1 MSDADIK
8 ANIGVS
14 TDVEQATRRTQSG
27 IVSMSK
33 QIEDISKKFSTA
45 GKDIFLGFFAPMAIF
60 QSVLGLI
67 QDSIAKAKQDAKDGI
82 ELLAKGET
90 VYATSEEKKMAN
102 FFKAK
107 RAVEEEQ
114 QLVEKGK
121 QEMTARFLRETD
133 LGQKM
138 LADYEL
144 ELARATGSQAIVSAG
159 QAAQLKVF
167 QDAALKAFLESPE
180 GKAYQPMFDN
190 KKDFKSPEGFSN
202 VVGVGANPVLEAI
215 SAQLE
220 ESQKQTALLEQI
232 NAKTPDK
239 GEDFTKP
246 SK

>member
-33 QIEDISKKFSTA
+33 QIEDVTKKFSTA
-45 GKDIFLGFFAPMAIF
+45 GKDIFLGFFAPMAILQTAISF
-60 QSVLGLI
+60 IS
-67 QDSIAKAKQDAKDGI
+67 DRIAQAKQDAKDGL

-90 VYATSEEKKMAN
+90 SFASNEEARTAAFFKRRAEIEQEKK
-102 FFKAK
+102 
-107 RAVEEEQ
+107 
-114 QLVEKGK
+114 LVEKGR
-121 QEMTARFLRETD
+121 QEITEKLLTSAEGRGFVLPREGANLLQGGASLKTIS
-133 LGQKM
+133 
-138 LADYEL
+138 EL
-144 ELARATGSQAIVSAG
+144 KSV
-159 QAAQLKVF
+159 
-167 QDAALKAFLESPE
+167 QDAALEFFKNTPE
-180 GKAYQPMFDN
+180 GKRIIAETPLAGKQP
-190 KKDFKSPEGFSN
+190 DFKGPEGFSN